1 MKISIAMATF
11 NGEKYIAEQLQS
23 LADQSH
29 LPFELVIG
37 DDGSSDSTLD
47 IIKDFRAH
55 APFSVHIHQNETN
68 LGFARNFLATAKRC
82 KGDWIAFCDQ
92 DDFWLPGKLAKT
104 VDAICHTPNCSM
116 VLQNALICD
125 KALNSR
131 GRKFPNKLK
140 ASIHDPGHQY
150 GFWVWIGCL
159 QTVHRDIIG
168 LWDECSLPRN
178 YFPNHAEIS
187 HDKWTCMIANALGG
201 IAVLGNPTALYRRHE
216 TALTGDYNQKSVHE
230 RMVKARGVSGDHY
243 EFLADVAK
251 DYAGYMK
258 GLADRTNKPAWASK
272 FRINSKEFEYLSEI
286 QRLRGRLYTGPRFRE
301 RLTTYMQI
309 AARGGYL
316 GQPFHAMGMR
326 SAVKD
331 VVRVVA
337 GSRL

>member
-1 MKISIAMATF
+1 MATY
-11 NGEKYIAEQLQS
+11 NGAQYISEQLQS
-23 LADQSH
+23 LADQSQ

-55 APFSVHIHQNETN
+55 APFPVHIHQNETN

-92 DDFWLPGKLAKT
+92 DDFWLPGKLTEA
-104 VDAICHTPNCSM
+104 VEAIEGMPNPSM
-116 VLQNALICD
+116 VLQNAWICD
-125 KALNSR
+125 DTLSSLN
-131 GRKFPNKLK
+131 RKFPDRLPTGP
-140 ASIHDPGHQY
+140 HDRSRQY

-201 IAVLGNPTALYRRHE
+201 IAVVGNPTALYRRHE
-216 TALTGDYNQKSVHE
+216 TALTGDYNRKSVRE
-230 RMVKARGVSGDHY
+230 RMVEARGVSGDHY
-243 EFLADVAK
+243 EFLADVAT
-251 DYAGYMK
+251 DYADYMK
-258 GLADRTNKPAWASK
+258 CLAERTDKPAWASA
-272 FRINSKEFEYLSEI
+272 FRDNAQQFRDLSEI
-286 QRLRGRLYTGPRFRE
+286 QCLRGRLYAGPRFRE
-301 RLTTYMQI
+301 RLTTYIQI
-309 AARGGYL
+309 AGMGGYL

-326 SAVKD
+326 SAAKD
-331 VVRVVA
+331 IIRVVA